1 VSASP
6 TLGFQVYAAAS
17 GFSCGFWGLDSD
29 PYTLST
35 LPAGLCSPDPMTMF
49 SKLGSEEVRL

>member
-1 VSASP
+1 MSASP
-6 TLGFQVYAAAS
+6 TLGFQVYATGS
-17 GFSCGFWGLDSD
+17 GFSWGLDSD

-35 LPAGLCSPDPMTMF
+35 LPAGLCPPDPMTMF